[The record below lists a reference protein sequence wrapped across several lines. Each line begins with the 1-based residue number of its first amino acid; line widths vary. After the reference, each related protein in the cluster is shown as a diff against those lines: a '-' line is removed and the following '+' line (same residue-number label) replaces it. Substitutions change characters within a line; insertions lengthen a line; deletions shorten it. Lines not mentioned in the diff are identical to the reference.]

1 MSPKDPDTSPMSPD
15 TPSGRDTTIHFLRYG
30 LPVFLVMGGI
40 FAVSQ
45 MSATT
50 IDDSAASGM
59 FGKYTGEIAHFI
71 EYFVLSALVLRWI
84 FAVKATSNE
93 GDLDPALVRSSGQ
106 KAVALTVL
114 YAISDEAHQWFID
127 GRSVELI
134 DLLIDAVGAV
144 MGSAVYLS
152 IFQAWR
158 LQRQR
163 RGES

>member
-1 MSPKDPDTSPMSPD
+1 MPTESPQTPSPQ

-45 MSATT
+45 LSAST
-50 IDDSAASGM
+50 IDDSSASGV
-59 FGKYTGEIAHFI
+59 FGEYTGEIAHFI

-84 FAVKATSNE
+84 FAVKAPGNE
-93 GDLDPALVRSSGQ
+93 GDLDPVLVRSSGQ
-106 KAVALTVL
+106 KAVLITIL
-114 YAISDEAHQWFID
+114 YAITDEGHQWFID
-127 GRSVELI
+127 GRSVELL
-134 DLLIDAVGAV
+134 DLLIDGVGAV

-152 IFQAWR
+152 VFQAWR

-163 RGES
+163 SNNS